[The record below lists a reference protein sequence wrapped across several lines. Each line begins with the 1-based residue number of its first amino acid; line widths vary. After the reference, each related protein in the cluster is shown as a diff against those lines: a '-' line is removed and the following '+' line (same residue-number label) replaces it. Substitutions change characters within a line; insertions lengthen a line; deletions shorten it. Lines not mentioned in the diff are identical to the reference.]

1 MPVPN
6 PTITAVMVSG
16 TIDIEGRSLASFHHS
31 RLWYPVAHLMMRS
44 RRVRGRPL
52 AAGAAS
58 LLTSPF
64 PSRPLVSCSG
74 LVTGVR
80 RYLPLVDIAVNRVA
94 VNRAQLV
101 VGK

>member
-1 MPVPN
+1 MIPVPN
-6 PTITAVMVSG
+6 PTITAVTVSG

-44 RRVRGRPL
+44 RRVRGWPLPLRP
-52 AAGAAS
+52 
-58 LLTSPF
+58 F
-64 PSRPLVSCSG
+64 VSCSE

-94 VNRAQLV
+94 VNLLQLL